1 MVKLLFIGAFVTGQ
15 IQPVGKPG
23 GMSLSLWDLTLKG
36 GPIMIP
42 IFLLSIIAI
51 YIFVD
56 RFLAIKKAG
65 KFDGSLMER
74 VKQYITSGKIEAAL
88 DLCRSNPNPASRML
102 EKGIS
107 RIGRPLNDVNTAI
120 ENVGNLEISKLEK
133 GLPILASAAGGA
145 PMLGFL
151 GTVTGMVQAF
161 YDMSTAGNNIDITL
175 LSSGIYQAMVTTV
188 AGLIVGILAYFGYN
202 ILVSSIEKVVF
213 KMEITTSEF
222 MDLLNEPA

>member
-1 MVKLLFIGAFVTGQ
+1 MTKLFLFHTFILGQVKPAGTQGGISLDFI
-15 IQPVGKPG
+15 
-23 GMSLSLWDLTLKG
+23 DLAIKG

-42 IFLLSIIAI
+42 ILLLSIIGV

-56 RFLAIKKAG
+56 RFIAIKKAG
-65 KFDGSLMER
+65 KFDGSLMEK
-74 VKQYITSGKIEAAL
+74 VKQYITSGKIEAAV
-88 DLCRSNPNPASRML
+88 DLCKSNSNPASRML

-107 RIGRPLNDVNTAI
+107 RIGRPLNDVNAAI

-133 GLPILASAAGGA
+133 GLPILASVAGGA

-151 GTVTGMVQAF
+151 GTVTGMVRAF

-188 AGLIVGILAYFGYN
+188 AGLIVGIIAYFAYN
-202 ILVSSIEKVVF
+202 ILVSNIEKVVF

-222 MDLLNEPA
+222 MDLLNEPV